1 MVGDPVR
8 SAKTLVVTD
17 TSCLAKRIVFV
28 LSYFIRCSLV
38 YKQDLVVPSRPV
50 LKEPLL
56 TYRLDNRQETEVP
69 TPQSPPL
76 CQSHSSP
83 TMGRVHGLAPLDIR
97 RTRSFMAGEG
107 DLIKTPREPWNQD
120 MERAEKVNFLIG
132 DNESLDIKEMEEE
145 EEMSEEGSPGVRMRD
160 DLVAKAVKS
169 VMVEEVKENE
179 GGVMVTELPILLPE
193 VLSSQPAPLPSLMCC
208 TPEYTPGTVLQV
220 SLRKSGIII
229 FCRAATKLLINVRL
243 GGHLF
248 RSLLILKPA
257 KDQAA
262 QYPLHLILNP
272 SKRQLCSG
280 RLARLCR
287 QLLCEPAH
295 RGVPCCRRGLHCQ
308 GGLSRLGQASTFPC
322 LLLAHFLNN
331 PLAVKGGRRPKRSP
345 CGKLSP
351 RGHLD

>member
-132 DNESLDIKEMEEE
+132 DNESLEIKEVEE
-145 EEMSEEGSPGVRMRD
+145 EEGSPGGVRMKD
-160 DLVAKAVKS
+160 DRVTKAVKA
-169 VMVEEVKENE
+169 VMSDMLEEEVVKEE
-179 GGVMVTELPILLPE
+179 EFEGVMVTELPLLLPE
-193 VLSSQPAPLPSLMCC
+193 VVSSQPAPLPSLMCC
-208 TPEYTPGTVLQV
+208 TSKYTPGTVLQV
-220 SLRKSGIII
+220 IRGI
-229 FCRAATKLLINVRL
+229 
-243 GGHLF
+243 
-248 RSLLILKPA
+248 
-257 KDQAA
+257 D
-262 QYPLHLILNP
+262 
-272 SKRQLCSG
+272 
-280 RLARLCR
+280 
-287 QLLCEPAH
+287 
-295 RGVPCCRRGLHCQ
+295 
-308 GGLSRLGQASTFPC
+308 FPQC
-322 LLLAHFLNN
+322 VNHFFAGMPPN
-331 PLAVKGGRRPKRSP
+331 S
-345 CGKLSP
+345 
-351 RGHLD
+351 